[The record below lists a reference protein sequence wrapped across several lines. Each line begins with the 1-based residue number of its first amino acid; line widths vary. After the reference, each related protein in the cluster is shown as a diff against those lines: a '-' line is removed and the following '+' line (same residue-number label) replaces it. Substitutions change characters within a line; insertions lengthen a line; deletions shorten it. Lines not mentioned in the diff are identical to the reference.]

1 MNKIISSV
9 KSHTAA
15 FLLSVMAF
23 AVLIGVPSIA
33 SAYSTL
39 TRQLDIKDTGS
50 DVTDVQTYL
59 AKDSTLYPQGLVTG
73 YFGTMTS
80 TAVSRYQTRN
90 GIQSVGRV
98 GPVTLLALNKSM
110 MGASNDEM
118 ANGLASPEIY
128 NTSVNTSRNGVNV
141 SWGTDQQAQGLV
153 FYSTSPLQ
161 ATESLNSVEVSGST
175 MATDRI
181 FRNSQTVSIANLQSN
196 TTYYYMVYV
205 VNQNGGVSVTWPSTF
220 QTTN

>member
-1 MNKIISSV
+1 
-9 KSHTAA
+9 
-15 FLLSVMAF
+15 MAF